1 MYKGMEVKKAQ
12 CIQGSTSH
20 STWLEGEKKNMEG
33 AGNEAKKAGRTWY
46 TKGFILWT
54 GKANENY

>member
-46 TKGFILWT
+46 TKGFIL
-54 GKANENY
+54 